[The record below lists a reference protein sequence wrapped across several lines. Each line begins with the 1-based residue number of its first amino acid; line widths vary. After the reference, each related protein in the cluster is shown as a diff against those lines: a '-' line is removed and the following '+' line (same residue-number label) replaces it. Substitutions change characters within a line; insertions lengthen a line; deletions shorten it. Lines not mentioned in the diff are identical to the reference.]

1 MYPLYNSKTM
11 KTKTTMNFNGSIA
24 IGGGVLLGVGVG
36 FFLLPMNALY
46 FVGSIIAGLGLGM
59 IIAALV
65 AKERVIQGKEE
76 S

>member
-1 MYPLYNSKTM
+1 MHPSYNNKTM
-11 KTKTTMNFNGSIA
+11 KTKTTMNVNGSIA

-46 FVGSIIAGLGLGM
+46 FVGSIVSGLGLGM